1 MGLPQNSLCDF
12 QKIHN
17 IIRKYLFFFI
27 KICIFAKEK
36 KISLTK
42 KKGLVLFPLHP
53 KGWSFHKTDYMDKDN
68 RNLLLQD
75 LSSRIPY
82 GVKVAVNQSELK
94 NYDYKW
100 KNWSFD
106 EEPQEIDGVSIYGVT
121 FGCMDM
127 SDGVIGFE
135 YIKPYLFPLSSMSE
149 EQRKYI
155 SDRWGVNE
163 DFDFEIDP
171 NWGRFFVE
179 LGDAVGFINWCYK
192 NHFDYRGLIPK
203 GLAKDATNLNI
214 Y

>member
-1 MGLPQNSLCDF
+1 
-12 QKIHN
+12 
-17 IIRKYLFFFI
+17 
-27 KICIFAKEK
+27 
-36 KISLTK
+36 
-42 KKGLVLFPLHP
+42 
-53 KGWSFHKTDYMDKDN
+53 MDKDN

-82 GVKVAVNQSELK
+82 GVKVTVNQSELK

-135 YIKPYLFPLSSMSE
+135 YIKPYLFPLSSMTE
-149 EQRKYI
+149 EQSKIYHELI
-155 SDRWGVNE
+155 GGMFGTSALINFEVLE
-163 DFDFEIDP
+163 DFFH
-171 NWGRFFVE
+171 
-179 LGDAVGFINWCYK
+179 K
-192 NHFDYRGLIPK
+192 NHLDYKGLIEK
-203 GLAKDATNLNI
+203 NLAIDATKLNV

>member
-1 MGLPQNSLCDF
+1 
-12 QKIHN
+12 
-17 IIRKYLFFFI
+17 
-27 KICIFAKEK
+27 
-36 KISLTK
+36 
-42 KKGLVLFPLHP
+42 
-53 KGWSFHKTDYMDKDN
+53 MDKDN

-82 GVKVAVNQSELK
+82 GVKVSVNQSQLQ

-135 YIKPYLFPLSSMSE
+135 FIKPYLIPMSSMTE
-149 EQRKYI
+149 EQ
-155 SDRWGVNE
+155 
-163 DFDFEIDP
+163 EI
-171 NWGRFFVE
+171 E
-179 LGDAVGFINWCYK
+179 FINTCTFLRGSTFGWTDKTFDWLNK
-192 NHFDYRGLIPK
+192 NHFDYRGLIPM
-203 GLAKDATNLNI
+203 GLAIDATNLNI